1 MKVYTREQASLTA
14 KEIKK
19 RLDEAGLTSNKP
31 KGLPK
36 PQESST
42 ETSALY
48 PTEHNLPKDRGFN
61 FATMVTGSGG
71 GPIL

>member
-1 MKVYTREQASLTA
+1 MKVYTREQASITA

-19 RLDEAGLTSNKP
+19 RLDEAGLTPNKP

-36 PQESST
+36 PQASST

-48 PTEHNLPKDRGFN
+48 PTEHNLPKDRGFD
-61 FATMVTGSGG
+61 FSKMVTGSGG